1 MTTIAELIDEFVATK
16 NKREEL
22 QNEVKG
28 CTEKMGRIEADIMEL
43 MSQAGISQAASDK
56 ASCTMRQAQ
65 HPVIEDWQ
73 IFYDYVAK
81 TKQFELLHKR
91 LSSQAFRERWE
102 AGEPI
107 PGSSMSKVWE
117 LSVRRK

>member
-1 MTTIAELIDEFVATK
+1 MTTIATLIDEFVATK

-22 QNEVKG
+22 QNEVKS
-28 CTEKMGRIEADIMEL
+28 CTEKMGRLEADIMAL
-43 MSQAGISQAASDK
+43 MSQAGINQAASEK
-56 ASCTMRQAQ
+56 ASCTMRQAT

-73 IFYDYVAK
+73 TFYAYVAE

>member
-43 MSQAGISQAASDK
+43 MSQAGINQAASEK

-73 IFYDYVAK
+73 VFYDYVAQ

-91 LSSQAFRERWE
+91 LSSPAFRERWE
-102 AGEPI
+102 AGDPV